1 MTEMDQLLDLPSGG
15 RLRVRVR
22 GEGPPI
28 VWCHGVFFPIEVDD
42 HSTLGRVL
50 CGVPGMKVVRF
61 DARGHG
67 QSPPGDD
74 ALAHRWDTMAE
85 DVLGVADA
93 LGLDTFAL
101 GGISMGSAV
110 ALGAALRCPARVRAM
125 LLVAPPTAWDTRP
138 PERTRY
144 LELLALGSSEAVA
157 RRHEEELAAAFGASI
172 PPALVAMIAGI
183 RKTPWAA
190 LSRVLA
196 GAAESDMPSA
206 DALGSLQVPVLV
218 RPWPDDAGHPLS
230 TAETLASALPRA
242 RHAVLSSFD
251 DDAGMRA
258 AFAELHSLLESE
270 RSPS

>member
-1 MTEMDQLLDLPSGG
+1 MTDMDELLDLPSGG
-15 RLRVRVR
+15 RVRVRVR

-50 CGVPGMKVVRF
+50 CDVPDMKVVRF

-67 QSPPGDD
+67 ESPPGDS

-85 DVLGVADA
+85 DVLGIADA

-110 ALGAALRCPARVRAM
+110 ALGAALRSPSRVRAM
-125 LLVAPPTAWDTRP
+125 LLVAPPTAWATRP
-138 PERTRY
+138 PEQSRY
-144 LELLALGSSEAVA
+144 RELYALGSSEAVA
-157 RRHEEELAAAFGASI
+157 ARHEQELAAVFGSAV
-172 PPALVAMIAGI
+172 PPALVAMIVGI
-183 RKTPWAA
+183 RKTPWTA

-206 DALGSLQVPVLV
+206 SALATLRVPVLV

-230 TAETLASALPRA
+230 TAEALAATLPLAS
-242 RHAVLSSFD
+242 HAVLSSFD
-251 DDAGMRA
+251 DAPGMRA
-258 AFAELHSLLESE
+258 AFAALHTLLESE